1 MAFSIDNFAP
11 VGNTS
16 KPLTGFGTAT
26 LKGAPSVWSFAT
38 NDLLTVVR
46 VDEYFNSVAQML
58 NVGDL
63 IYAVCD
69 TDGTPAPT
77 LLYVNAVDKAAG
89 TVDVADGTAIS
100 VTDTD

>member
-1 MAFSIDNFAP
+1 MTFSITNFAP

-38 NDLLTVVR
+38 NDTLATVNTAG
-46 VDEYFNSVAQML
+46 YFNDASKHL

-63 IYAVCD
+63 IYGVCD
-69 TDGTPAPT
+69 TDGTPAPA
-77 LLYVNAVDKAAG
+77 LFYVNANASGV
-89 TVDVADGTAIS
+89 VDVADGTTVS